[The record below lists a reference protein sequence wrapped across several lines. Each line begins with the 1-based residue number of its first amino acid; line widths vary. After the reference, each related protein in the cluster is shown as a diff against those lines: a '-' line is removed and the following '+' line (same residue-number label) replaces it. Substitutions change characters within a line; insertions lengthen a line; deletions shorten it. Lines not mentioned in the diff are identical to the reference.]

1 MLVFLSAFAIWF
13 LEAGLRTP
21 NYGKLSTTQ
30 DGIWVKIRHG
40 GRDGVGVAELC
51 YSQAQLQRKG
61 TGINL
66 LSRLARFDTYAD
78 MYLCHELYNSY

>member
-21 NYGKLSTTQ
+21 NYGKLSTTE

-40 GRDGVGVAELC
+40 GRHGVGVAEWC
-51 YSQAQLQRKG
+51 HFQGQLTEKID
-61 TGINL
+61 INPTVTA
-66 LSRLARFDTYAD
+66 SAFRYVR
-78 MYLCHELYNSY
+78 

>member
-13 LEAGLRTP
+13 LETGLRTP

-40 GRDGVGVAELC
+40 NRRGMGVAV
-51 YSQAQLQRKG
+51 R
-61 TGINL
+61 
-66 LSRLARFDTYAD
+66 
-78 MYLCHELYNSY
+78 

>member
-40 GRDGVGVAELC
+40 GRREVDVAEWC
-51 YSQAQLQRKG
+51 YSQLQGK
-61 TGINL
+61 
-66 LSRLARFDTYAD
+66 
-78 MYLCHELYNSY
+78 

>member
-40 GRDGVGVAELC
+40 GRHEVGVAERC
-51 YSQAQLQRKG
+51 YFQAHLQRKQ
-61 TGINL
+61 
-66 LSRLARFDTYAD
+66 
-78 MYLCHELYNSY
+78 E

>member
-13 LEAGLRTP
+13 LEVGLRTP

-40 GRDGVGVAELC
+40 GRLGMGVAEWC
-51 YSQAQLQRKG
+51 YFQSQVTEENRYEPYG
-61 TGINL
+61 HG
-66 LSRLARFDTYAD
+66 
-78 MYLCHELYNSY
+78 

>member
-40 GRDGVGVAELC
+40 GRRGMGVAERC
-51 YSQAQLQRKG
+51 YFQAQVKEQIDITPTVAASAFRY
-61 TGINL
+61 T
-66 LSRLARFDTYAD
+66 R
-78 MYLCHELYNSY
+78 